1 MEPQKFPA
9 CTRSEPELQ
18 CIYEGWDSRLR
29 SVEETIPAIVEKPAT
44 SPLFEPNRNAMQKPV
59 EGLPVL
65 ALFSTKKQEGKG
77 AKKTIAAYHANVR
90 SMFQSLHKGL

>member
-1 MEPQKFPA
+1 LKNQ
-9 CTRSEPELQ
+9 LQ
-18 CIYEGWDSRLR
+18 ALYL
-29 SVEETIPAIVEKPAT
+29 
-44 SPLFEPNRNAMQKPV
+44 EPNRNTVQKPV

-90 SMFQSLHKGL
+90 SMFQSLHEELQSLQSTKSKTEK